1 MVYAFDMS
9 EAWPNLQV
17 LELFVAVVDEG
28 SVGAGARKV
37 GMAQPNASRA
47 IAELETGMKTA
58 LLERSP
64 RGSEPTALGLLLAV
78 QARELLDAG
87 QRFNDWSRSSRSNET
102 LELRVGASMTI
113 AETLL
118 PVWLTELKRR
128 LPPVRI
134 EVQVLNSAQV
144 LQEVQR
150 GILQLGFVE
159 TPNVPMRLNAR
170 VVQEDE
176 LLVVVAPNHEWA
188 NRTSRIGLQELAET
202 PLVVREPGSGTRE
215 ALQEVLAGAVTV
227 EPMQVLASNAAVR
240 VAVASGAGPAV
251 LSELA
256 LRSQLESGD
265 LVRVPFEGQ
274 GISRPLTAVWSG
286 PRRLTG
292 VAAELVAVAAAKP

>member
-1 MVYAFDMS
+1 MS

-202 PLVVREPGSGTRE
+202 PLGCQGAWLRYPRGAARGVGWGRHCR
-215 ALQEVLAGAVTV
+215 ADAGAC
-227 EPMQVLASNAAVR
+227 QQR
-240 VAVASGAGPAV
+240 RGARCCCFRGGSCCP
-251 LSELA
+251 E
-256 LRSQLESGD
+256 RT
-265 LVRVPFEGQ
+265 
-274 GISRPLTAVWSG
+274 RPS
-286 PRRLTG
+286 
-292 VAAELVAVAAAKP
+292 